1 MYKKS
6 ILSVFLVLSIVLIS
20 ACSNSSTFKSEISLP
35 LLFSADEETL
45 YFLLDGNSYEVQNKP
60 ADWLTLGEELKD
72 NKKHLSFTTDKNE
85 SKSER
90 TTIVLVK
97 IGAIDYTF
105 NVKQEASN

>member
-1 MYKKS
+1 MYKNS
-6 ILSVFLVLSIVLIS
+6 ILSVFFVLFIALIS

-45 YFLLDGNSYEVQNKP
+45 YFSLNGNSYEVQNNP
-60 ADWLTLGEELKD
+60 ADWLTVGDELKD
-72 NKKHLSFTTDKNE
+72 HKKYLTFTADENE